1 MAFVSCIGFSGPVA
15 FRARGCSLALA
26 GMAPVSGVTL
36 AVQAGM
42 GPVSGSP
49 LITLVDAG
57 TGAIGGGNRGAP
69 AGRGSDL
76 LSARLVPSSAV
87 ATPGKRKAIF
97 ACRATGLDGD
107 DYPQRDLEVKV
118 SQVSP

>member
-1 MAFVSCIGFSGPVA
+1 MAFVSCVGFSGPVA
-15 FRARGCSLALA
+15 FHSRGCGLALA
-26 GMAPVSGVTL
+26 GL
-36 AVQAGM
+36 QAGM

-49 LITLVDAG
+49 LITLVGAG

-107 DYPQRDLEVKV
+107 DYPQLDPEAKV